1 MATVINYLT
10 TISLRC
16 PVCGKLDVHPVGIFD
31 FSGDGCKEIYCE
43 CGYKKVKLST
53 KNFRRYSLQFNC
65 IICELEHTLFFSPEE
80 FWSSQLLTV
89 RCPDT
94 DLKLGYLGPE
104 VLVQNEIRDQQ
115 DLDSMIKD
123 SDFEDYFCDPEVM
136 LGVLDILHDIAEAG
150 GLICQ
155 CGNRNIDIDMYPDKI
170 ELICRDCHGMTMI
183 NARTTADLEKL
194 KERNRIVLTKGKSS
208 ALHSDPS

>member
-1 MATVINYLT
+1 MAIVIDYLT
-10 TISLRC
+10 TLSLRC
-16 PVCGKLDVHPVGIFD
+16 PVCGRLDVHTISIFN
-31 FSGDGCKEIYCE
+31 FSGNRTKDIVCE

-53 KNFRRYSLQFNC
+53 KNFKRYSIKFNC
-65 IICELEHTLFFSPEE
+65 IICELEHTLFFSPED
-80 FWSSQLLTV
+80 FWGLHLSTV

-115 DLDSMIKD
+115 DLDDMLKD

-150 GLICQ
+150 GLFCQ
-155 CGNRNIDIDMYPDKI
+155 CGNHKIDIDMYPDKV
-170 ELICRDCHGMTMI
+170 ELICRECRGMTAI
-183 NARTTADLEKL
+183 NARTNADIQNLR
-194 KERNRIVLTKGKSS
+194 ERHRIILIKGKST